1 MTIITRE
8 GIYSVHTQDDAIR
21 AARVKIG
28 PPRPSGQD
36 QLLLP

>member
-1 MTIITRE
+1 
-8 GIYSVHTQDDAIR
+8 VHTQDDAIR

-28 PPRPSGQD
+28 PPRRSAQK